1 MQPLLVVLAPDPDT
15 APWPLPG
22 VSSMPRAATAPGSL
36 DTETPQSPCCPI
48 PRMLRACRETGSLG
62 QTGAQRAA
70 AGNRRHTRLVVIWSS
85 LPCSYNS
92 SSGRGQ
98 PRQWNMSVG
107 QPQHEVRLGHVSNFC
122 ASSWGIWGVLVA
134 TPWGRVRNHADVG
147 GDGDAPET
155 PVGIGGG
162 KPGHT
167 RGSRRVDFGR
177 DIQAVVELG
186 QSPAPE
192 SLHPV
197 ELHPVDSNLLDLAIY
212 LNVVGENPQISQSR
226 ESAIICPMYKNN
238 T

>member
-1 MQPLLVVLAPDPDT
+1 MYISPWYQFSIDPGWRWVGVKCGNSGGGVVRVQPAAGAGDFRAVLASGAGHAGSQDT
-15 APWPLPG
+15 VA
-22 VSSMPRAATAPGSL
+22 VAATGVESCCTL
-36 DTETPQSPCCPI
+36 DTETPQP
-48 PRMLRACRETGSLG
+48 AVGSGAEPLG
-62 QTGAQRAA
+62 HLGR
-70 AGNRRHTRLVVIWSS
+70 
-85 LPCSYNS
+85 
-92 SSGRGQ
+92 SGSD
-98 PRQWNMSVG
+98 SVG
-107 QPQHEVRLGHVSNFC
+107 
-122 ASSWGIWGVLVA
+122 
-134 TPWGRVRNHADVG
+134 GRVRNHADVG

-192 SLHPV
+192 SLHPA

-212 LNVVGENPQISQSR
+212 LNVVGENSQISQSR